1 MPGSTSRPR
10 HRRPPRSVKTTG
22 IKAEDV
28 TIEFGRAD
36 SSKPTDSK
44 VAVVMGSASDMPVMS
59 AATDLLRRFNIPFHL
74 EVISAHRTPKR
85 VQEFAE
91 QAYSLNFCA
100 IIAGAGGAAHL
111 PGMLA
116 ANTIV
121 PVIGVPIPTKH
132 LNGVDSLYSIVQ
144 MPSGVPV
151 ATVSIGGAENAAI
164 LALQILAIANP
175 ELADKL
181 HTLKGQLADRVEIMN
196 AEIRE
201 SDKVEAPSTATN
213 EHK

>member
-1 MPGSTSRPR
+1 MPGYTSRPR
-10 HRRPPRSVKTTG
+10 HRRPSRPMKTTEVR
-22 IKAEDV
+22 AEEAVDQLEPED
-28 TIEFGRAD
+28 TLI
-36 SSKPTDSK
+36 PTNSK
-44 VAVVMGSASDMPVMS
+44 VAVVMGSASDMPVMR
-59 AATDLLRRFNIPFHL
+59 AATELLKRFNIPFHL

-91 QAYSLNFCA
+91 RAYSSGFCA

-144 MPSGVPV
+144 MPDGVPV

-164 LALQILAIANP
+164 LALQILATADP

-196 AEIRE
+196 SKIIA
-201 SDKVEAPSTATN
+201 SDGVEAPSNTTSGA
-213 EHK
+213 

>member
-1 MPGSTSRPR
+1 MPGYTSRPR
-10 HRRPPRSVKTTG
+10 HRRPSRPMKTTEVR
-22 IKAEDV
+22 AEEAVDQLEPED
-28 TIEFGRAD
+28 TLI
-36 SSKPTDSK
+36 PTNLK
-44 VAVVMGSASDMPVMS
+44 VAVVMGSASDMPVMR
-59 AATDLLRRFNIPFHL
+59 AATELLKRFNIPFHL

-91 QAYSLNFCA
+91 RAYSFGFCA

-144 MPSGVPV
+144 MPDGVPV

-164 LALQILAIANP
+164 LALQILATADP

-196 AEIRE
+196 SKIIA
-201 SDKVEAPSTATN
+201 SDGVEAPSNTTSGA
-213 EHK
+213 

>member
-1 MPGSTSRPR
+1 MPGYTSRPR
-10 HRRPPRSVKTTG
+10 HRRPSRPMKTTEVR
-22 IKAEDV
+22 AEEAVDQLEPED
-28 TIEFGRAD
+28 TLI
-36 SSKPTDSK
+36 PTNSK
-44 VAVVMGSASDMPVMS
+44 VAVVMGSASDMPVMR
-59 AATDLLRRFNIPFHL
+59 AATELLKRFNIPFHL

-91 QAYSLNFCA
+91 RAYSSGFYA

-144 MPSGVPV
+144 MPDGVPV

-164 LALQILAIANP
+164 LALQILATADP

-196 AEIRE
+196 SKIIA
-201 SDKVEAPSTATN
+201 SDGVEAPSNTTSGA
-213 EHK
+213 